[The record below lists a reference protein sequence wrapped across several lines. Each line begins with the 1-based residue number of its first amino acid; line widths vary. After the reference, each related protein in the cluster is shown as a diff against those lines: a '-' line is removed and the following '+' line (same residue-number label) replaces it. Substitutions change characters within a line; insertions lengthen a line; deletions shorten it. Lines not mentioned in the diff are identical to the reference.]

1 MTTMFGAA
9 RTPRCLFFVDLGAN
23 PDPRNLSVDTCADGA
38 LFRAEPPNSL
48 PSSCVRN
55 ELLLGEELE

>member
-1 MTTMFGAA
+1 MFGAA
-9 RTPRCLFFVDLGAN
+9 GTPRCLFFVGLDAN
-23 PDPRNLSVDTCADGA
+23 PDPRNLSVDTCVDAFGA
-38 LFRAEPPNSL
+38 GPPNSL